1 MDFPHTLA
9 ELQHGIDTRLQLGAQ
24 VAIFRDGD
32 IIADLAVGERAP
44 GAPMTT
50 QTILPWMSC
59 TKPVT
64 AVAVALLQE
73 AGRLDWDQPV
83 AEILPE
89 FATHGKER
97 LSIRH
102 LLTHTCGLRILSAR
116 LDELDWDES
125 IAAICAMPMEKDWI
139 PGHSAGYHV
148 ATSFYL
154 LGEIVRRLDGR
165 SLDRFV
171 DDEIFF
177 PLDMSRCALI
187 ARAPD
192 ADVGGFFR
200 TDASEP
206 RPAMDRSGGSS
217 RCPLRPGASGRGP
230 ANELVRFIQMMLGRG
245 EWQGRR
251 VLNPRTVDT
260 LLHRHREG
268 LLDLT
273 FGKTIDWGLGF
284 MLDSKRHQRDYPYS
298 FGPHCSG
305 DTFGHNGNQCSA
317 AYGDPRHELAV
328 AFIFN
333 GQPGDDKHNVRLNRI
348 NAAIYRDLGLD

>member
-1 MDFPHTLA
+1 MDFPHTRA
-9 ELQHGIDTRLQLGAQ
+9 EIQHGIDLRLHLGAQ
-24 VAIFRDGD
+24 VAIFHDGES
-32 IIADLAVGERAP
+32 IADFAIGERAP
-44 GAPMTT
+44 GEAMTT

-83 AEILPE
+83 AEVLPE
-89 FATHGKER
+89 FAAQGKER
-97 LSIRH
+97 ISIRH
-102 LLTHTCGLRILSAR
+102 LLTHTCGLRILNAR
-116 LDELDWDES
+116 LDEMNWEES

-139 PGHSAGYHV
+139 LGRSAGYHV

-192 ADVGGFFR
+192 SDVGGFFR

-206 RPAMDRSGGSS
+206 RPSMDRTGGSS

-251 VLNPRTVDT
+251 VLNPCTVDT

-317 AYGDPRHELAV
+317 AYGDPRHDLAV

-333 GQPGDDKHNVRLNRI
+333 GQPGDDKHNLRLNRI